1 MSRDRQTIILE
12 TVKEF
17 HNPSTTLEVCEKVID
32 NYIKETFSGLTNE
45 EILTKVELLTKLP

>member
-12 TVKEF
+12 TVKEL

-45 EILTKVELLTKLP
+45 EILIKVELLTKLP